1 MSHAE
6 SLKRLLTPLGLDS
19 TPAPDLPSWV
29 GAPKMSPALGVR
41 LEELDLVQTRQMLDD
56 DGYTVVRKAFSEE
69 ECAQLVALLKSESKL
84 GALKNMLSYG
94 DPLYFSALTNDKLM
108 TLCESFLGP
117 DFILMQYS
125 ATILGPGG
133 TGFLPGGIRCYGLHS
148 DQPRT
153 NPNSDTKLYTAPRD
167 RNNLLTCCIV
177 LSDGYTADTGA
188 TYVVPGTHRLRRFPD
203 PAAIANAESIA
214 QPILAER
221 GDVACWDGNVWH
233 AFGVRQVPGERVVL
247 HISYA
252 HVDGAE
258 AHDDYDGVP
267 PSAFMGGPS
276 QSGIVQLLQRDP
288 TTGDVLTP
296 NPRRRR
302 LYWEEASLR
311 ALDWLPKALGN
322 WMYKLYFNSLVDKEL
337 NEEERAALK
346 G

>member
-167 RNNLLTCCIV
+167 RNNLLTCC
-177 LSDGYTADTGA
+177 TG
-188 TYVVPGTHRLRRFPD
+188 
-203 PAAIANAESIA
+203 N
-214 QPILAER
+214 
-221 GDVACWDGNVWH
+221 
-233 AFGVRQVPGERVVL
+233 
-247 HISYA
+247 
-252 HVDGAE
+252 
-258 AHDDYDGVP
+258 
-267 PSAFMGGPS
+267 
-276 QSGIVQLLQRDP
+276 
-288 TTGDVLTP
+288 
-296 NPRRRR
+296 
-302 LYWEEASLR
+302 
-311 ALDWLPKALGN
+311 
-322 WMYKLYFNSLVDKEL
+322 
-337 NEEERAALK
+337 
-346 G
+346 